1 VLGVLLPQGGCRKFG
16 GSMNLIIDIM
26 KELFIAWSRGN
37 KLIKCAII
45 DSCTSVFLSIIAIV
59 LSKFIWEFQPLFEEA
74 ALAFAA
80 ISGTIVSII
89 FAFQR
94 SIEVVADDAKV
105 VEAEKRVIESPNQ
118 PKAAWDLARLKL
130 ESYLNRNLNQ
140 VRSIFWLT
148 TLVMIVGFILIGF
161 GVVKAFENPDLL
173 TPAILSAVSGLL
185 INFIG
190 ATFLVLYKSTMSQAK
205 EYVAILERINA
216 VGMSVQVLEKIE
228 ESNSSLKDQTISDL
242 SKQLLTMYGNVK

>member
-1 VLGVLLPQGGCRKFG
+1 
-16 GSMNLIIDIM
+16 MNLIIDIM
-26 KELFIAWSRGN
+26 KELFIAWNRGN
-37 KLIKCAII
+37 KLVKAAIVA
-45 DSCTSVFLSIIAIV
+45 SCVSVLLSIAALA
-59 LSKFIWEFQPLFEEA
+59 LSKFIWEFQPLFEGTA
-74 ALAFAA
+74 ITFAA
-80 ISGTIVSII
+80 ISAAIVSVI

-94 SIEVVADDAKV
+94 SIEIVADDAKV

-148 TLVMIVGFILIGF
+148 SLVMIVGFFLIGF
-161 GVVKAFENPDLL
+161 GVVKAFENPELL
-173 TPAILSAVSGLL
+173 TPALLSAVSGLL
-185 INFIG
+185 VNFIG

-228 ESNSSLKDQTISDL
+228 DSNTTLKDQTISDL
-242 SKQLLTMYGNVK
+242 SKQLLTMYSEVK

>member
-1 VLGVLLPQGGCRKFG
+1 
-16 GSMNLIIDIM
+16 MNLIIEIM
-26 KELFIAWSRGN
+26 KELFIAWNRGN
-37 KLIKCAII
+37 KLVQAAIVAT
-45 DSCTSVFLSIIAIV
+45 CVSVLLSIVALV
-59 LSKFIWEFQPLFEEA
+59 LSKFIWELHPLFESTA
-74 ALAFAA
+74 ITFAA
-80 ISGTIVSII
+80 ISVAIVSVI

-94 SIEVVADDAKV
+94 SIEIVADDAKV
-105 VEAEKRVIESPNQ
+105 VEAERRVIESPNQ

-148 TLVMIVGFILIGF
+148 SLVMIVGFFLIGF
-161 GVVKAFENPDLL
+161 GVIKAFENPELL
-173 TPAILSAVSGLL
+173 TPALLSAVSGLL
-185 INFIG
+185 VNFIG

-228 ESNSSLKDQTISDL
+228 ESNKTLKDKTISDL
-242 SKQLLTMYGNVK
+242 SKQLLTMYSQIK